1 MNIIINKSLNDYGSD
16 YMESINRTLKYVDL
30 LLVRG
35 LDDIPVMS
43 LPEGFRFVLFQDGD
57 EKNWVDIEVSSG
69 EFLSFDEGIEAFN
82 YYYGHCYEELKK
94 RCIFIENNEGEKVAT
109 ATAFYA
115 DYPIGDITGYV
126 HWVSVK
132 KEYQGKGLSKPL
144 VSMAL
149 LKMKELGH
157 KGTFLHTQ
165 THTWLAVKVYL
176 DMGFVPIL
184 NENDYLGWQI
194 IKNLT
199 NHKTL
204 DNVVSI
210 PNDKMYEPLY
220 VKTEEYLK
228 SRFGDSIEYKV
239 WDKKGPIIGVR
250 KDGDVFFFE
259 YSFEN
264 GELKI
269 VSEKAE
275 RPKLR

>member
-109 ATAFYA
+109 TTAFYA

>member
-43 LPEGFRFVLFQDGD
+43 LPEGFRFVLFQEGD
-57 EKNWVDIEVSSG
+57 EKHWVDIEVSSG

-94 RCIFIENNEGEKVAT
+94 RCIFIENSEGEKVAT

>member
-43 LPEGFRFVLFQDGD
+43 LPEGFRFVLFQEGD
-57 EKNWVDIEVSSG
+57 EKHWVDIEVSSG

-126 HWVSVK
+126 YWVSVK

>member
-43 LPEGFRFVLFQDGD
+43 LPEGFKFVLFQDGD

-94 RCIFIENNEGEKVAT
+94 RCIFIENSEGEKVAT

>member
-1 MNIIINKSLNDYGSD
+1 MK
-16 YMESINRTLKYVDL
+16 SINRTLKYVDL

-69 EFLSFDEGIEAFN
+69 EFLSFEEGMEAFN
-82 YYYGHCYEELKK
+82 YYYGNCYEELKK
-94 RCIFIENNEGEKVAT
+94 RCIFIENAEGEKVAT

-115 DYPIGDITGYV
+115 DYPIGDISGYV

-144 VSMAL
+144 VSKAL

-184 NENDYLGWQI
+184 NKNDYLGWQI

-250 KDGDVFFFE
+250 KDGNVFFFE

-269 VSEKAE
+269 VSEEAE

>member
-57 EKNWVDIEVSSG
+57 EKHWVDIEVSSG

>member
-1 MNIIINKSLNDYGSD
+1 MNIIINKSLNDYGRD

-30 LLVRG
+30 LLVRF

-43 LPEGFRFVLFQDGD
+43 LPEGFKFVLFQDGD
-57 EKNWVDIEVSSG
+57 EKHWVDIEVSSG

-115 DYPIGDITGYV
+115 EQPIGDISGYV

-144 VSMAL
+144 VSKAL

-184 NENDYLGWQI
+184 NKNDYLGWQI

-239 WDKKGPIIGVR
+239 WDEKGPIIGVR
-250 KDGDVFFFE
+250 KDGNVSFFE

-269 VSEKAE
+269 VSEEAE

>member
-57 EKNWVDIEVSSG
+57 EKHWVDIEVSSG
-69 EFLSFDEGIEAFN
+69 EFLSFEEGMEAFN
-82 YYYGHCYEELKK
+82 YYYGNCYEELKK
-94 RCIFIENNEGEKVAT
+94 RCIFIENAEGEKVAT

-115 DYPIGDITGYV
+115 EQPIGDISGYV

-144 VSMAL
+144 VSKAL

-184 NENDYLGWQI
+184 NKNDYLGWQI